1 MEYLKNPV
9 RHVFRPEPEVFGGHA
24 TLQVVSCVDVREPA
38 VTVKG
43 SDRQRP
49 LLQVH

>member
-24 TLQVVSCVDVREPA
+24 TPQVVSRAGVREPA
-38 VTVKG
+38 VIVKG
-43 SDRQRP
+43 SDRRRTI
-49 LLQVH
+49 LQVY